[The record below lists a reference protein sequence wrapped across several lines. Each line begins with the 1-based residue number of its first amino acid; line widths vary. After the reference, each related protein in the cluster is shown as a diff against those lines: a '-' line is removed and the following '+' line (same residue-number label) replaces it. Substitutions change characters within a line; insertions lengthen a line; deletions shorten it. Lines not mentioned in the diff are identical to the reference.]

1 MRTIF
6 LVAAFWMNICG
17 LTAQRKTT
25 ANPAPVILLDSV
37 VVNAFISSAQRTYLP
52 DVQGTYL
59 YTGKKTEQLNL
70 QHTDADMANKIGRQI
85 FAKVPGLFVYDMD
98 GTGNQVNIAVRG
110 LDPHRGWEFNIR
122 KDGVIT
128 NSDMYGYPASH
139 FSMPLES
146 IERIELVR
154 GTGAL
159 QYGAQFGGMLNYIS
173 KQGDSSRPIS
183 VESISTIGSYKLL
196 NQYLA
201 IGGHSGKFS
210 YYAYVNRKS
219 REGYRENEQTNAG
232 SEAVMITY
240 EPGHRFSVRLE
251 WARSVYLYRM
261 PGALTDKQFSEDPTQ
276 ATRTRNYFNPNI
288 HVPSITADWQLAQQ
302 TQLKLRV
309 SAVLGER
316 NSVMFDKP
324 ANVNDTINSAT
335 LQYNPR
341 QVDIDHFNSYTTEL
355 RMLQQYPTGRQTSIL
370 VAGVQ
375 YMNNDLHRTQLGVGS
390 TGSDYDLLRITP
402 VWGRDLHFRTKN
414 IAVFAE
420 NKLQLSGKLAVTFG
434 TRIESGQTDLVG
446 VINYYPDNK
455 IPLSIRHHFPL
466 YAVAISYKPSEN
478 IQFYGGWSQ
487 AYRPM
492 IFKDL
497 VPASLYDK
505 VDPNI
510 RDASGYNA
518 EMGVRG
524 NWHFLKWDITA
535 FLLRDKNR
543 FGTLTQTDNTGTLY
557 LYRTNIGN
565 STSKGLEIF
574 IQGNWLTGKRTNIMV
589 FTSTSFLQA
598 RYTEAMV
605 KSGNANLNISGN
617 KVESAPALTSRNGAT
632 LNYRKFSMSVL
643 YSYTSSTYADA
654 LNTEQAPAATG
665 AVGLVPSYG
674 IWDLTTGFRF
684 SASLGW
690 KITISN
696 LANRQ
701 YFTKRPM
708 FYPGPGIWPS
718 DGRNISTT
726 LTIRL

>member
-6 LVAAFWMNICG
+6 LLMAFLLNASG
-17 LTAQRKTT
+17 LTAQNKTI
-25 ANPAPVILLDSV
+25 ADSIRVKVLDSV
-37 VVNAFISSAQRTYLP
+37 VVNTFISSSQRTYLP

-59 YTGKKTEQLNL
+59 YAGKKTEQLNL
-70 QHTDADMANKIGRQI
+70 LHTDADMANKIGRQV
-85 FAKVPGLFVYDMD
+85 FAKVPGVFVYDMD
-98 GTGNQVNIAVRG
+98 GAGNQVNIAVRG

-139 FSMPLES
+139 FNMPLES

-154 GTGAL
+154 GTGSL

-173 KQGDSSRPIS
+173 KRGDSSRPIG
-183 VESISTIGSYKLL
+183 VESISTVGSYQLL

-201 IGGHSGKFS
+201 IGGRTGKFS
-210 YYAYVNRKS
+210 YYAYMNRKS
-219 REGYRENEQTNAG
+219 RQGYRKNEQTNAG

-240 EPGHRFSVRLE
+240 EPWHNLSVRLE
-251 WARSVYLYRM
+251 WARSGYLYRI

-276 ATRTRNYFNPNI
+276 ATRARNYFNPNI
-288 HVPSITADWQLAQQ
+288 HVPSITVDWRLTDQ
-302 TQLKLRV
+302 TQLKLGV

-324 ANVNDTINSAT
+324 TNVNDTINANT

-355 RMLQQYPTGRQTSIL
+355 RMRHEYHTGKQTSII
-370 VAGVQ
+370 VAGIQ
-375 YMNNDLHRTQLGVGS
+375 YMNNDLHRAQMGQGT
-390 TGSDYDLLRITP
+390 TGSDYDLTRVTSG
-402 VWGRDLHFRTKN
+402 WGRDLHFRTKN

-420 NKLQLSGKLAVTFG
+420 NKWQVSDKLAVTFG
-434 TRIESGQTDLVG
+434 TRVESGQTDLSG
-446 VINYYPDNK
+446 AISYYPDNK
-455 IPLSIRHHFPL
+455 IPVNISHHFPL
-466 YAVAISYKPSEN
+466 YAAAIAYKSSEN
-478 IQFYGGWSQ
+478 LQFYGGWSQ

-518 EMGVRG
+518 EIGVRG
-524 NWHFLKWDITA
+524 SWRFLKWDVTA

-543 FGTLTQTDNTGTLY
+543 FGTLAETDNTGTLY

-565 STSKGLEIF
+565 STSKGAEIF
-574 IQGNWLTGKRTNIMV
+574 IQGNWLTGNRMNITV

-598 RYTEAMV
+598 RYTEATV
-605 KSGNANLNISGN
+605 KSGNNNVDISGN

-632 LNYRKFSMSVL
+632 LNYRKLSISVL

-654 LNTEQAPAATG
+654 LNTVQPPTATG
-665 AVGLVPSYG
+665 AVGLVPAYA
-674 IWDLTTGFRF
+674 IWDLATGLRF
-684 SASLGW
+684 SASLGL
-690 KITISN
+690 KMTISN
-696 LANRQ
+696 LANLQ

-718 DGRNISTT
+718 EGRNISTT